1 MEKRITNISIKPAL
15 GYDNHVGQLISI
27 MDSVRMYTIGITRNL
42 NTNQLD
48 YRIDKE
54 SNTIGSLLMHIGA
67 MEYFTLKQFFSE
79 NKYFLTEFEKWIP
92 YTSIN
97 LSQSKIENNEIGFY
111 INAISEVRNISKS
124 LLKSKSDSWLMEDL
138 YMTKKIKANKYF
150 KIFHLAQDEASS

>member
-15 GYDNHVGQLISI
+15 GYDNQVGQLISI

-92 YTSIN
+92 YT
-97 LSQSKIENNEIGFY
+97 
-111 INAISEVRNISKS
+111 
-124 LLKSKSDSWLMEDL
+124 
-138 YMTKKIKANKYF
+138 
-150 KIFHLAQDEASS
+150 